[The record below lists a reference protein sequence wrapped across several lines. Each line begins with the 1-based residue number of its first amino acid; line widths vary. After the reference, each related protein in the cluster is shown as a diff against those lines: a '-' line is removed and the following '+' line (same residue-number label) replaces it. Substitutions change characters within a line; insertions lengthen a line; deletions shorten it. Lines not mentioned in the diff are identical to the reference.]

1 MTSISRLAALVLL
14 AAITFATL
22 SPIQMRPHLS
32 DANVERVLAYA
43 LFGLALA
50 FGFRARV
57 MQAMLF
63 VCAVAGVLELLQAI
77 DPGRHARL
85 QDALLKAA
93 AGLIGIALG
102 RLILAAA
109 KRAATRRNPG
119 NRNRPIS
126 PT

>member
-1 MTSISRLAALVLL
+1 MTSISRLAALLLL

-22 SPIQMRPHLS
+22 SPIQMRPQMGEP
-32 DANVERVLAYA
+32 NMERAAAYI

-50 FGFRARV
+50 LGFPARLT
-57 MQAMLF
+57 QTLLF
-63 VCAVAGVLELLQAI
+63 VCSVAGVLELLQAI

-102 RLILAAA
+102 RIILAMAS
-109 KRAATRRNPG
+109 
-119 NRNRPIS
+119 RPARQ
-126 PT
+126 